1 MKTCFALL
9 ILATMCLPAQEVL
22 FRTEARLVEV
32 YATVLDDRGKYMD
45 GLARERFVVSEDGKR
60 QDVVAFQ
67 SDAAG
72 LDCAILLD
80 TTGSMQQELP
90 RVKNAVAR
98 FIDDLR
104 DSDSVAVY
112 SFTTSLDLLQDFT
125 RDKALAKRAVMR
137 TRAEGGTAL
146 FDAIS
151 QITHV
156 LEQHGGKR
164 AAVVFTDGDDN
175 SSVLRAHAAID
186 RAKKAG
192 VPVYMVAQGEA
203 LASKNLLKGMKEIAA
218 GTGASM
224 YEAHK
229 PSDVTGIFRDI
240 VGDLHHTY
248 LLTYR
253 PPQGDRVKWRSIQ
266 LAVTDLKG
274 YRVRAREGYF
284 PD

>member
-1 MKTCFALL
+1 MIAANTWTAWY
-9 ILATMCLPAQEVL
+9 VS
-22 FRTEARLVEV
+22 VS
-32 YATVLDDRGKYMD
+32 
-45 GLARERFVVSEDGKR
+45 VVSEDGKP
-60 QDVVAFQ
+60 QEVVAFQ

-72 LDCAILLD
+72 LQCAILLD

-90 RVKNAVAR
+90 RVKNAVAK

-104 DSDSVAVY
+104 DDDSRCRLFLRGVARPVAGLHER
-112 SFTTSLDLLQDFT
+112 T
-125 RDKALAKRAVMR
+125 KRSPSEPSCELELR
-137 TRAEGGTAL
+137 GTTAL

-156 LEQHGGKR
+156 LEQRSGKR

-175 SSVLRAHAAID
+175 SSVLRARAAID

-192 VPVYMVAQGEA
+192 VPIYMVAQGEG
-203 LASKNLLKGMKEIAA
+203 LASKSLLKGMKEIAA

-229 PSDVTGIFRDI
+229 PSDVAGIFHDI
-240 VGDLHHTY
+240 VGDLQHTY
-248 LLTYR
+248 LLSYR
-253 PPQGDRVKWRSIQ
+253 PPKGDRVKWRSIQ
-266 LAVTDLKG
+266 LAITDLKG
-274 YRVRAREGYF
+274 CKVRAREGYF

>member
-1 MKTCFALL
+1 
-9 ILATMCLPAQEVL
+9 
-22 FRTEARLVEV
+22 
-32 YATVLDDRGKYMD
+32 
-45 GLARERFVVSEDGKR
+45 
-60 QDVVAFQ
+60 
-67 SDAAG
+67 
-72 LDCAILLD
+72 
-80 TTGSMQQELP
+80 MQQELP

-104 DSDSVAVY
+104 DSDSVAIY
-112 SFTTSLDLLQDFT
+112 SFTTSLELLQDFT
-125 RDKALAKRAVMR
+125 KDKSLAKRAVMR

-151 QITHV
+151 QITHI
-156 LEQHGGKR
+156 LEQRGGKR

-175 SSVLRAHAAID
+175 SSVLRARAAID

-192 VPVYMVAQGEA
+192 VPIYMVAQGEA

-229 PSDVTGIFRDI
+229 PNDVAGIFRDI
-240 VGDLHHTY
+240 VGDLQHSY
-248 LLTYR
+248 LLAYR

-266 LAVTDLKG
+266 LAVRDQKG
-274 YRVRAREGYF
+274 CKVRAREGYF

>member
-9 ILATMCLPAQEVL
+9 ILATICSHAQDVL

-45 GLARERFVVSEDGKR
+45 GLVRERFVVSEDGKR
-60 QDVVAFQ
+60 QEVVAFQ

-104 DSDSVAVY
+104 DSDSVAIY
-112 SFTTSLDLLQDFT
+112 SFTTSLELLQDFT
-125 RDKALAKRAVMR
+125 KDKSLAKRAVMR

-151 QITHV
+151 QITHI
-156 LEQHGGKR
+156 LEQRGGKR

-175 SSVLRAHAAID
+175 SSVLRARAAID

-192 VPVYMVAQGEA
+192 VPIYMVAQGEA

-229 PSDVTGIFRDI
+229 PNDVAGIFRDI
-240 VGDLHHTY
+240 VGDLQHSY
-248 LLTYR
+248 LLAYR

-266 LAVTDLKG
+266 LAVRDQKG
-274 YRVRAREGYF
+274 CKVRAREGYF